1 MLNPPSAPSALPGVA
16 AAGSRG
22 AEGRGWNVAPWLGF
36 YNRGSLGWD
45 TVAGLTL
52 AAYAVPVAMA
62 YASLAGLP
70 PQSGIY
76 CYLLGGLGYA
86 LLGSS
91 RQLAVGPTSA
101 IAMLVGV
108 TIAGMAEGSPSR
120 WATIASLT
128 ALVVAALSGI
138 AWALRLSTLMS
149 FVSETVLTGF
159 KAGAALTIGLTQLPK
174 LFGVAG
180 GGEHFFERLWVLGGQ
195 LPGTNP
201 VVLLFGL
208 TALALLLAGE
218 RLLPGRPVA
227 LAVVVAAVVVTTFGN
242 IREHGVTVVG
252 PLPQGLPELRL
263 PELGLRDVDGVLP
276 LACACFLLAYIES
289 VSAGRTLAARHGYE
303 IDPRRELLGLG
314 AANLAAALAQGF
326 PVAGGLSQS
335 AVNDKAGARS
345 PIALA
350 IASVTLGL
358 CLLFLTDLLRN
369 LPNVVLAAVVLAAV
383 RGLID
388 IPALRRLRRVSRAE
402 FRVALVAFAG
412 VLLLGILKGVVLA
425 AIASLLMVIAAAA
438 RPAVAF
444 LGRIPGTK
452 RYSDLLRHPDNEVV
466 GGTLIFRVESSI
478 LYFNADHVRR
488 TVWEKVRS
496 SEGLRLVIGDL
507 SNSPRIDVAGARML
521 SSLQRDLAAGGMTLR
536 LVEAHARVRDLLRL
550 VGLEERIGY
559 FGRHLSLDDVI
570 DEYERTGGPPQ
581 LVAQAQGVAP

>member
-1 MLNPPSAPSALPGVA
+1 
-16 AAGSRG
+16 
-22 AEGRGWNVAPWLGF
+22 
-36 YNRGSLGWD
+36 
-45 TVAGLTL
+45 
-52 AAYAVPVAMA
+52 MA

-76 CYLLGGLGYA
+76 CYLLGGVGYA
-86 LLGSS
+86 LFGSS

-108 TIAGMAEGSPSR
+108 TVAGMADASPSR
-120 WATIASLT
+120 WAAIAALT

-138 AWALRLSTLMS
+138 AWALHLSGLMS

-159 KAGAALTIGLTQLPK
+159 KAGAALTIALTQLPK

-195 LPGTNP
+195 LPETNLF
-201 VVLLFGL
+201 VLLFGL
-208 TALALLLAGE
+208 TALALLLGGE
-218 RLLPGRPVA
+218 RFLPGRPVA
-227 LAVVVAAVVVTTFGN
+227 LAVVIAATAVTSFGGV
-242 IREHGVTVVG
+242 RDHGVTVVG

-263 PELGLRDVDGVLP
+263 PALGLRDVDGVLP

-303 IDPRRELLGLG
+303 IDPRRELLGIG
-314 AANLAAALAQGF
+314 AANLAAAFGQGF

-335 AVNDKAGARS
+335 AVNDKAGAQS
-345 PIALA
+345 PIALV
-350 IASVTLGL
+350 IAATALGL
-358 CLLFLTDLLRN
+358 CLLFLTGLLRN

-388 IPALRRLRRVSRAE
+388 VPALRHLRRVSRAE

-425 AIASLLMVIAAAA
+425 AIASLLMVIAGAA

-444 LGRIPGTK
+444 LGRIPGTR
-452 RYSDLLRHPDNEVV
+452 RYSDLARHPDNEAVP
-466 GGTLIFRVESSI
+466 GTLIFRVESSI

-496 SEGLRLVIGDL
+496 FEGLRLVVGDL

-521 SSLQRDLAAGGMTLR
+521 SSLQQELASGGIALR

-550 VGLEERIGY
+550 EDLQERVGY
-559 FGRHLSLDDVI
+559 FGRQLSLDGVI
-570 DEYERTGGPPQ
+570 DECERMSDSPQ
-581 LVAQAQGVAP
+581 LAVQTKEASR

>member
-1 MLNPPSAPSALPGVA
+1 MDVDTAPAGIRERSDGA
-16 AAGSRG
+16 APAFRSYVRRSF
-22 AEGRGWNVAPWLGF
+22 GRDA
-36 YNRGSLGWD
+36 
-45 TVAGLTL
+45 VAGMTL
-52 AAYAVPVAMA
+52 AAYAVPVSMA

-76 CYLLGGLGYA
+76 CYLLGGAAYA
-86 LLGSS
+86 LFGSS

-101 IAMLVGV
+101 IAMLVGATV
-108 TIAGMAEGSPSR
+108 AGMADGSPSR
-120 WATIASLT
+120 WAAIAALT

-138 AWALRLSTLMS
+138 AWAFRLSGLMS

-174 LFGVAG
+174 LFGVSG
-180 GGEHFFERLWVLGGQ
+180 GGEHFFERLWILGRQ
-195 LPGTNP
+195 LPETNLF
-201 VVLLFGL
+201 VLLFGVA
-208 TALALLLAGE
+208 ALALLLAGE
-218 RLLPGRPVA
+218 RFLPGRPVA
-227 LAVVVAAVVVTTFGN
+227 LAVVIAAILVTSLTRV
-242 IREHGVTVVG
+242 REYGVSVVG
-252 PLPQGLPELRL
+252 PLPQGLPDFQV
-263 PELGLRDVDGVLP
+263 PAVGLRDVDGVLP

-314 AANLAAALAQGF
+314 AANLAAAFGQGF

-345 PIALA
+345 SMALV
-350 IASVTLGL
+350 IASVTLAL
-358 CLLFLTDLLRN
+358 CLLFLTNLLRN

-402 FRVALVAFAG
+402 FRIALVAFAG

-425 AIASLLMVIAAAA
+425 AVASLLMVIAGAA

-444 LGRIPGTK
+444 LGRIPGTR
-452 RYSDLLRHPDNEVV
+452 RYSDLARNPDNEAVA
-466 GGTLIFRVESSI
+466 GTLIFRVESSI

-496 SEGLRLVIGDL
+496 SAGLRLVVGDL
-507 SNSPRIDVAGARML
+507 SNAPRVDVAGARML
-521 SSLQRDLAAGGMTLR
+521 SSLQQDLASGGMTLR

-550 VGLEERIGY
+550 EGLEDRTGY
-559 FGRHLSLDDVI
+559 FGRHLSLDGAI
-570 DEYERTGGPPQ
+570 DEFHRMSGSIQPA
-581 LVAQAQGVAP
+581 AQAQGASP